1 MSNLQSIKQ
10 FIIEEFIPDSHSE
23 DIPNDLDLLQSGI
36 LDSLAVLRLV
46 AFIEDNFDI
55 ALEPDEIDPENLN
68 SINAIDAL
76 IKEKSDLA
84 VS

>member
-1 MSNLQSIKQ
+1 MSNSQSIKQ
-10 FIIEEFIPDSHSE
+10 FIIEEFIPDSHS
-23 DIPNDLDLLQSGI
+23 DHIPNDLDLLQSGI

-76 IKEKSDLA
+76 IKEKSALA
-84 VS
+84 TS